1 MVSDYLYNERH
12 QATYDTGIEYY
23 LEQHAPDLL
32 NDNFLNADYE
42 VRDAIVEKYCEKH
55 NTDISDIAL
64 SGLIAMINEDIIQSP
79 AFIAWEDIPSFLN
92 FSDDLRHREMAL
104 DGWIERINEPQKRV
118 DMLNY
123 WIQSADIIFPYDKK
137 DAVTHLKAMLPKYK
151 EAAKIRKQELDKE
164 KAAQRKQTA
173 KEKPEYVLSI
183 EEIINYTEIENP
195 ESASTIRAMLRYFA
209 TEKPRWN
216 NKTLLNR
223 IRQIGQQVTVMGDVV
238 QGNKIA
244 NNIESVSANGIGVQ
258 EIHE

>member
-12 QATYDTGIEYY
+12 QADYDSGIQYY
-23 LEQHAPDLL
+23 LEQHDPDVLDE
-32 NDNFLNADYE
+32 NYWCGDFD
-42 VRDAIVEKYCEKH
+42 VRDAIVGKYCKEH
-55 NTDISDIAL
+55 CTEISDIAL
-64 SGLIAMINEDIIQSP
+64 SGLIEMINDDVIKSP
-79 AFIAWEDIPSFLN
+79 AFVAWERIPCFIGFKFDTYSEMEL
-92 FSDDLRHREMAL
+92 DD
-104 DGWIERINEPQKRV
+104 WIELIKEPQKRV
-118 DMLNY
+118 ELLNY
-123 WIQSADIIFPYDKK
+123 WIQSADLLYKYDKK

-151 EAAKIRKQELDKE
+151 EAAKIRKQELAKE

-195 ESASTIRAMLRYFA
+195 ESASAIRAMLRYFA

>member
-1 MVSDYLYNERH
+1 MVSDYLYDERH
-12 QATYDTGIEYY
+12 QADYDSGIQYY
-23 LEQHAPDLL
+23 LEQHDPDVLDE
-32 NDNFLNADYE
+32 NYWCGDFD
-42 VRDAIVEKYCEKH
+42 VRDAIVGKYCKEH
-55 NTDISDIAL
+55 CTEISDIAL
-64 SGLIAMINEDIIQSP
+64 SGLIEMINDDVIKSP
-79 AFIAWEDIPSFLN
+79 AFVAWERIPCFIGFKFDTYSEMEL
-92 FSDDLRHREMAL
+92 DD
-104 DGWIERINEPQKRV
+104 WIELIKEPQKRV
-118 DMLNY
+118 ELLNY
-123 WIQSADIIFPYDKK
+123 WIQSADLLYKYEKK
-137 DAVTHLKAMLPKYK
+137 EAVTHLKAMLPKYK
-151 EAAKIRKQELDKE
+151 EAAKIRKQELAKE

-209 TEKPRWN
+209 TEKPKWN

>member
-1 MVSDYLYNERH
+1 MDSEYYFDERH
-12 QATYDTGIEYY
+12 QADYDSGIQYY
-23 LEQHAPDLL
+23 LEQHDPDVLDE
-32 NDNFLNADYE
+32 NYWCADYD

-64 SGLIAMINEDIIQSP
+64 SGLIAMINEDIIKSP
-79 AFIAWEDIPSFLN
+79 AFIAWENIPCFLN
-92 FSDDLRHREMAL
+92 FTDDICHREMEL
-104 DGWIERINEPQKRV
+104 DDWIELIKEPQKRV
-118 DMLNY
+118 DLLNY
-123 WIQSADIIFPYDKK
+123 WIQSADMIFPYDKK

-151 EAAKIRKQELDKE
+151 EAAKIRKQELAKE

-195 ESASTIRAMLRYFA
+195 ESASAIRAMLRYFA
-209 TEKPRWN
+209 TEKPQWN
-216 NKTLLNR
+216 NITLLNR

-238 QGNKIA
+238 LGNKIA

>member
-1 MVSDYLYNERH
+1 MDSEYYFDERH
-12 QATYDTGIEYY
+12 QADYDSGIQYY
-23 LEQHAPDLL
+23 LEQHDPDVLDE
-32 NDNFLNADYE
+32 NYWCGDFD
-42 VRDAIVEKYCEKH
+42 VRDAIVGKYCKEH
-55 NTDISDIAL
+55 CTEICDIAL
-64 SGLIAMINEDIIQSP
+64 SGLIEMINDDVIKSP
-79 AFIAWEDIPSFLN
+79 AFVAWERIPCFIGFKFDTYSEMEL
-92 FSDDLRHREMAL
+92 DD
-104 DGWIERINEPQKRV
+104 WIELIKEPQKRV
-118 DMLNY
+118 ELLNY
-123 WIQSADIIFPYDKK
+123 WIQLADLLYKYEKK
-137 DAVTHLKAMLPKYK
+137 EAVTHLKAMLPKYK
-151 EAAKIRKQELDKE
+151 EAAKIRKQELAKE

-195 ESASTIRAMLRYFA
+195 ESASAIRAMLRYFA

-223 IRQIGQQVTVMGDVV
+223 IRQIGQQVIVMGDVV

>member
-1 MVSDYLYNERH
+1 MDSEYYFDERH
-12 QATYDTGIEYY
+12 QADYDSGIQYY
-23 LEQHAPDLL
+23 LEQHDPDVLDE
-32 NDNFLNADYE
+32 NYWCGDFD
-42 VRDAIVEKYCEKH
+42 VRDAIVGKYCKEH
-55 NTDISDIAL
+55 CTEISDIAL
-64 SGLIAMINEDIIQSP
+64 SGLIEMINDDVIKSP
-79 AFIAWEDIPSFLN
+79 AFVAWERIPCFIGFKFDTYSEMEL
-92 FSDDLRHREMAL
+92 DD
-104 DGWIERINEPQKRV
+104 WIELIKEPQKRV
-118 DMLNY
+118 ELLNY
-123 WIQSADIIFPYDKK
+123 WIQSADLLYKYEKK
-137 DAVTHLKAMLPKYK
+137 EAVTHLKAMLPKYK
-151 EAAKIRKQELDKE
+151 EAAKIRKQELAKE

-195 ESASTIRAMLRYFA
+195 ESASAIRAMLRYFA

-223 IRQIGQQVTVMGDVV
+223 IRQIGQQVIVMGDVV

>member
-1 MVSDYLYNERH
+1 MDSEYYFDERH
-12 QATYDTGIEYY
+12 QADYDSGIQYY
-23 LEQHAPDLL
+23 LEQHDPDVLDE
-32 NDNFLNADYE
+32 NYWCGDFD
-42 VRDAIVEKYCEKH
+42 VRDAIVGKYCKEH
-55 NTDISDIAL
+55 CTEIGDIAL
-64 SGLIAMINEDIIQSP
+64 SGLIEMINDDVIKSP
-79 AFIAWEDIPSFLN
+79 AFVAWERIPCFIGFKIDTYSEMDL
-92 FSDDLRHREMAL
+92 DD
-104 DGWIERINEPQKRV
+104 WIELIKEPQKRV
-118 DMLNY
+118 ELLNY
-123 WIQSADIIFPYDKK
+123 WIQSADLLYKYDKK

-151 EAAKIRKQELDKE
+151 EAAKIRKQELAKE

-173 KEKPEYVLSI
+173 KEKQEYVLSI

-195 ESASTIRAMLRYFA
+195 ESASAIRAMLRYFA

-223 IRQIGQQVTVMGDVV
+223 IRQIGQQVIVMGDVV